1 MKRPRTLRLRAG
13 SLLESVLALTLIA
26 GALSAAV
33 ALHAQVLGSDRAL
46 ERISAWSAVQGA
58 LAEPWPTA
66 GSTSVE
72 PVPGWPVEGT
82 VTLVGPGLVR
92 IDLVCLRHGKPVL
105 HHSVIR
111 PVP

>member
-1 MKRPRTLRLRAG
+1 MRRSCAYRLRAG

-46 ERISAWSAVQGA
+46 ERISAWSAIQGA
-58 LAEPWPTA
+58 LAGPWPAA
-66 GSTSVE
+66 GRSSVE
-72 PVPGWPVEGT
+72 PMPGWPVEGT
-82 VTLVGPGLVR
+82 VTLIGPGLVR
-92 IDLVCLRHGKPVL
+92 LDLVCTRHGRPVL
-105 HHSVIR
+105 DHSVIR